1 MDTPMPISVKNQ
13 FGAQTFVQVVG
24 NTIQCPFHAW
34 SFDGSGTC
42 FLAVVDGDGWR

>member
-24 NTIQCPFHAW
+24 NTIQCPFHGW